1 MINHIESL
9 KKRLDYSLLQ
19 FVDAD
24 SASISIGAVLAF
36 YGFHAD
42 LTSLQDVCAT
52 SKQFP
57 SVEALLRAVEHF
69 NLDAVNPRIAE
80 DYRNSNHHIKLSL
93 TPSLILEE
101 SGKVV
106 ACFDSY
112 NNNLLIYDPAQGIKE
127 IPRNQVEVQE
137 DKSEHEEKPKGIP
150 IKKNKDGEIIANA
163 FVTPEQVSIILNDG
177 IGLTDEIPPLRSFF
191 IERIIGEMKKT
202 DSVDVKD
209 GKIDQNS
216 VIDCVINKNG
226 PSIREIIIKNYRQK
240 ERLDEIINTATWSL
254 TRMLEN
260 SVK

>member
-112 NNNLLIYDPAQGIKE
+112 NNNLLIYDPDQGIKE
-127 IPRNQVEVQE
+127 IPRNQLQIKWQVYLRPNQYFQPSTSKTSPWRNLFELC
-137 DKSEHEEKPKGIP
+137 IP
-150 IKKNKDGEIIANA
+150 IKNSLIIL
-163 FVTPEQVSIILNDG
+163 VVISIIQA
-177 IGLTDEIPPLRSFF
+177 IPTL
-191 IERIIGEMKKT
+191 
-202 DSVDVKD
+202 
-209 GKIDQNS
+209 
-216 VIDCVINKNG
+216 
-226 PSIREIIIKNYRQK
+226 
-240 ERLDEIINTATWSL
+240 SL
-254 TRMLEN
+254 IHI
-260 SVK
+260 